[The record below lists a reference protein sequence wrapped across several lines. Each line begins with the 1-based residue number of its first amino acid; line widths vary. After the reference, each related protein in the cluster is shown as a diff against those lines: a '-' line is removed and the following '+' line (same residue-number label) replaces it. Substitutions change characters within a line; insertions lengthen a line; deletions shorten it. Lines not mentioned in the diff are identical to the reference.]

1 MDTRV
6 KSLSWIGNIREKF
19 ETFYS
24 EIDDIVK
31 ENLEY
36 GENQLLTAGANVKQ
50 FCSEFMEEVL
60 PESIINSLQEKT
72 TTSENAKRVVH
83 AGGLPDKEANAG
95 HKDGPSDCNSSNQ
108 PILMETVE
116 EADITLS
123 FTLKAN
129 DGREMSFEENR
140 VKETE
145 FSSEI
150 LKFEGHGGGGFRV
163 QKEAGE
169 TNDFDPQDGIAKLS
183 TAQPL
188 PNAIVSPGSN
198 ARQLLENELS
208 SSGRT
213 LSKELINAE
222 GLNGH
227 TAEETKGKHVSDLG
241 IMQLPNKL
249 KIEDSSTVLD
259 SNEYHLTSDCPEQP
273 QAHHRTACKSCL
285 AMELEKHCE
294 CERAAGSKGFN
305 AESDQPED
313 KLPSQALLAGESEL
327 LDEELCES
335 DWVIV

>member
-6 KSLSWIGNIREKF
+6 KSLSWIGNIQEKF

-31 ENLEY
+31 QNLEY

-83 AGGLPDKEANAG
+83 AGGLLDKEANANG
-95 HKDGPSDCNSSNQ
+95 LSDCNSSNQ
-108 PILMETVE
+108 PISMETLE
-116 EADITLS
+116 EADMTLS

-140 VKETE
+140 VKETK

-150 LKFEGHGGGGFRV
+150 LKFEGHGDGGFRV

-169 TNDFDPQDGIAKLS
+169 TSDFDPQDGKAKLS
-183 TAQPL
+183 IAPPL
-188 PNAIVSPGSN
+188 LNAIVSPGSN
-198 ARQLLENELS
+198 ARQFLQNELS
-208 SSGRT
+208 SSGRP
-213 LSKELINAE
+213 LSKELINAK

-227 TAEETKGKHVSDLG
+227 IADETKGKYASELG
-241 IMQLPNKL
+241 IMQLPNKV
-249 KIEDSSTVLD
+249 KIEDGSIVPD

-273 QAHHRTACKSCL
+273 QVHHRTACKSGL

-294 CERAAGSKGFN
+294 CEKAAGSKDFN

-313 KLPSQALLAGESEL
+313 KYPSQQALLAGESEL
-327 LDEELCES
+327 LDDEELCES